1 MKIKN
6 VIYSLGQSG
15 FFNQDL
21 AAVKAGAKIDCFYYS
36 DAPVTN
42 GFNQILQ
49 TGQALSVMLIL
60 EDGQVAYGDCL
71 DVIFA
76 GAAGRDSIFRAQEH
90 LNYLE
95 TRMRDFL
102 IGQDLNEFKLLAIE
116 IDNMQTDQ
124 KPLHTALRYG
134 LTQAILHAVSLANR
148 ITMTQVVARE
158 YGTEIMSEAIPILA
172 NVDAEDW
179 ISVDK
184 VIMKQVELL
193 PHGAFENV
201 ERDLGLQGEKLIAY
215 ATRLISRIEKIGGRD
230 YQPKIHFDLYGSL
243 GELFDN
249 DIEKLVD
256 YLPAIQEII
265 RDRELLLESPIVAS
279 NQQEQIRLFK
289 LLRSAI
295 QKRNLN
301 MKLVVDEWCNTFED
315 IKKFEDENAT
325 DFVQV
330 KTPDL
335 GGINNTIEALLY
347 CRRRGIGVCLGGSA
361 NETDQSTKI
370 TTQIGLACHP
380 DFMLAKPGF
389 GNDEALMIQR
399 NEMNRTLNLIKN
411 NDV

>member
-21 AAVKAGAKIDCFYYS
+21 AAVKAGAKIDCFYYD
-36 DAPVTN
+36 DAPVTK

-60 EDGQVAYGDCL
+60 DDGQVAYGDCL

-76 GAAGRDSIFRAQEH
+76 GAAGRDSVFRAAEH
-90 LNYLE
+90 LDYLE
-95 TRMRDFL
+95 THMREFL
-102 IGQDLNEFKLLAIE
+102 IGQDLREFKALAIK
-116 IDNMQTDQ
+116 IDKMQANE

-134 LTQAILHAVSLANR
+134 LTQAILHAVSLSNR
-148 ITMTQVVARE
+148 LTMTQIVALE
-158 YGTEIMSEAIPILA
+158 YDTKIMSEPIPILA

-201 ERDLGLQGEKLIAY
+201 ERDLGLQGEKLVAY
-215 ATRLISRIEKIGGRD
+215 ATRLISRIEKIGDDD
-230 YQPKIHFDLYGSL
+230 YRPKIHFDLYGSL
-243 GELFDN
+243 GELFNN
-249 DIEKLVD
+249 DVEKLVN
-256 YLPAIQEII
+256 YLSALQEII
-265 RDRELLLESPIVAS
+265 GDRELLLESPIVAS
-279 NQQEQIRLFK
+279 NQQEQIELFR

-295 QKRNLN
+295 QKRKLN

-315 IKKFEDENAT
+315 IKKFEDEDAT

-335 GGINNTIEALLY
+335 GGVNNTIEALLY
-347 CRRRGIGVCLGGSA
+347 CRKKGIGVCLGGSA
-361 NETDQSTKI
+361 NETDQSTKV
-370 TTQIGLACHP
+370 TTQIGLACNP

-399 NEMNRTLNLIKN
+399 NEMNRTINLISKT
-411 NDV
+411 